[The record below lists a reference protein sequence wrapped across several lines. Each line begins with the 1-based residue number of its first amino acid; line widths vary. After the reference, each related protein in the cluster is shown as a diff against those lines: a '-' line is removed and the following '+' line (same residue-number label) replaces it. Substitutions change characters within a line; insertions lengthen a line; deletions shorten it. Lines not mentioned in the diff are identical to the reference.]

1 MMRIMACAVA
11 MLLLI
16 CCASCNN
23 RPNDTD
29 ADSIDTQASVSEQD
43 TTAPTDGDGI
53 SSSES
58 DLSAPSQSE
67 QSDLPDG
74 SQGDSASTAQGKQE
88 QSPAVP
94 SKQPSQSRQPSQ
106 SKPSTPSKPS
116 QSAAANSTPTPS
128 KPASSKPS
136 ESKPAASKPAQPA
149 QSNDSYVNEILRL
162 VNEHRAEHGLSA
174 LTLDSD
180 LNKVAKIR
188 AQEITEKFDHA
199 RPNGTFFYDMMDEM
213 GIDYRSVGEN
223 IAAGYLTAEEVVD
236 AWMNSE
242 GHRAN
247 ILSANF
253 KQIGIAATY
262 KEDSEYEI
270 YWVQIFGNLT

>member
-1 MMRIMACAVA
+1 M
-11 MLLLI
+11 
-16 CCASCNN
+16 
-23 RPNDTD
+23 
-29 ADSIDTQASVSEQD
+29 
-43 TTAPTDGDGI
+43 
-53 SSSES
+53 
-58 DLSAPSQSE
+58 
-67 QSDLPDG
+67 
-74 SQGDSASTAQGKQE
+74 
-88 QSPAVP
+88 
-94 SKQPSQSRQPSQ
+94 
-106 SKPSTPSKPS
+106 
-116 QSAAANSTPTPS
+116 
-128 KPASSKPS
+128 
-136 ESKPAASKPAQPA
+136 
-149 QSNDSYVNEILRL
+149 NEILRL